1 MYDIIIVGGGV
12 AAFTSA
18 LFSGRRGLKVL
29 VVAKDIG
36 GQANW
41 TDLIENFPGHEG
53 IGGHALVKSIK
64 EQAERWGIETLHAEV
79 DQVKAV
85 ESGFVIHA
93 YGKQYKSKAVILA
106 FGKTPRDLEVPGEQ
120 EFKGKGVS
128 YCSNCDGPLFKKK
141 TAVVAGYG
149 DIGLDTALLLSRFA
163 KKVYTLSKT
172 DKLAGHPG
180 LVKAVGKKK
189 NVELVPNVSVQFLK
203 GDGTLKEVH
212 LLDNQ
217 TNQKSIL
224 KTDGLFVELG
234 YVVHSEFLKGVV
246 NLDEQGQVIT
256 DKNQATSVPG
266 IFAAGDATDSTYKQA
281 VITAGE
287 AATAALA
294 AYDWIME
301 GMGGKGLTS
310 DWTQIKRIK

>member
-1 MYDIIIVGGGV
+1 MYDLIIIGGGV

-18 LFSGRRGLKVL
+18 LFAGRRGLKVL

-41 TDLIENFPGHEG
+41 TDLIENFPGHEE
-53 IGGHALVKSIK
+53 IGGHTLVSSIK
-64 EQAERWGIETLHAEV
+64 EQAERWGLELVHAEV
-79 DQVKAV
+79 DQLKAV
-85 ESGFVIHA
+85 DSGFVIHA
-93 YGKQYKSKAVILA
+93 YGKQYKAKAVILA

-141 TAVVAGYG
+141 TVVVAGYG
-149 DIGLDTALLLSRFA
+149 DIGLDTTLLLSRFA

-172 DKLAGHPG
+172 DRLAGHPG

-189 NVELVPNVSVQFLK
+189 NVELVPHVQIQALTGDTALK
-203 GDGTLKEVH
+203 QVH
-212 LLDNQ
+212 LLNLQ
-217 TNQKSIL
+217 TNQQSIL

-234 YVVHSEFLKGVV
+234 YVVHSEFLQGLVD
-246 NLDEQGQVIT
+246 LDEQGQVVT

-301 GMGGKGLTS
+301 RMGGKGLTS